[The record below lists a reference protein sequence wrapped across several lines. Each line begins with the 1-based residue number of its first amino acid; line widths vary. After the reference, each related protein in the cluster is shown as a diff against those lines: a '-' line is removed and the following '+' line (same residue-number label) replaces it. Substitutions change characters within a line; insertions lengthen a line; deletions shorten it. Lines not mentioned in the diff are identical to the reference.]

1 MHAKEVMCQSH
12 HHIPRPRPKVQ
23 EHEWQTEDM
32 QGTDGTEVAH
42 GQDET
47 RPDMHVRIA
56 AVVQKMTKKARK
68 NVDKISSTFSSLK
81 NAVLLRV

>member
-1 MHAKEVMCQSH
+1 MSITSPHTTTKAKGTRTRMAN
-12 HHIPRPRPKVQ
+12 KV
-23 EHEWQTEDM
+23 DM

-47 RPDMHVRIA
+47 RSDMHVRVA
-56 AVVQKMTKKARK
+56 AVVQKMTKKARR

>member
-1 MHAKEVMCQSH
+1 
-12 HHIPRPRPKVQ
+12 
-23 EHEWQTEDM
+23 M